1 MIELIRDDITEKLKA
16 ILGDNFTSS
25 IKTCEL
31 SYNLPVGTNEEINN
45 LISILRNVFLEEKRQ
60 SAVYYIKSM
69 RQIFV
74 VYQMCYFQYTDT
86 DSMNKIKKI
95 SSKLI
100 PSTGLWPIHFRE
112 SIARTPYFQAFA
124 FSQTFYYTFFTPFLQ
139 LPTSHLLTN
148 HPLHDNTNPSSFSK
162 NYALTVFVKSLDA
175 SLVQCRSLQKYA
187 LNNAV

>member
-74 VYQMCYFQYTDT
+74 VYQMCCFQYTDT

-100 PSTGLWPIHFRE
+100 
-112 SIARTPYFQAFA
+112 
-124 FSQTFYYTFFTPFLQ
+124 
-139 LPTSHLLTN
+139 
-148 HPLHDNTNPSSFSK
+148 
-162 NYALTVFVKSLDA
+162 
-175 SLVQCRSLQKYA
+175 
-187 LNNAV
+187 

>member
-100 PSTGLWPIHFRE
+100 QPTGFWTIHFIE
-112 SIARTPYFQAFA
+112 ALFCDCSCVPLFWISAFM
-124 FSQTFYYTFFTPFLQ
+124 L
-139 LPTSHLLTN
+139 N
-148 HPLHDNTNPSSFSK
+148 VMK
-162 NYALTVFVKSLDA
+162 NYPKSLQELTRRK
-175 SLVQCRSLQKYA
+175 S
-187 LNNAV
+187 